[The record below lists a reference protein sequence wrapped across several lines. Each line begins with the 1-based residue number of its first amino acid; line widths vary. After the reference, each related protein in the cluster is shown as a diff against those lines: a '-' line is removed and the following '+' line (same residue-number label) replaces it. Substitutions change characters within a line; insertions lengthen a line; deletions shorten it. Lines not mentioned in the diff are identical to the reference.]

1 VFPTPQQPCLHSK
14 RNLMTWTNHIA
25 ILSYYKHN
33 FSHFSV
39 RMSSFHLSAKDS
51 KKRKS
56 YGLQKVSN
64 VFGGGDSS
72 SEEDDK
78 GKNHVNRQLRHEQD
92 ALRQRAT
99 SAMYDFDGTYE
110 TPKTLVSEV
119 KDNKPRYITDLL
131 QQAKRRKQERELVHE
146 RKVAREL
153 TEEDADYAGKEKFI
167 TSAYKQKLAEREA
180 WTRQDKLQEEQERLE
195 DVTKQTS
202 LAGFY
207 ANLNQNVALGGR
219 VAKAE
224 EEPEKEEF
232 PNMLIL
238 TDGVERAEKDL
249 PTTEAEHKP
258 STSDPPTISMRQ
270 IRLEKMEMARAR
282 YLQRRGMTPE
292 EATKER
298 LQ

>member
-1 VFPTPQQPCLHSK
+1 
-14 RNLMTWTNHIA
+14 M
-25 ILSYYKHN
+25 
-33 FSHFSV
+33 
-39 RMSSFHLSAKDS
+39 
-51 KKRKS
+51 
-56 YGLQKVSN
+56 
-64 VFGGGDSS
+64 
-72 SEEDDK
+72 
-78 GKNHVNRQLRHEQD
+78 
-92 ALRQRAT
+92 
-99 SAMYDFDGTYE
+99 
-110 TPKTLVSEV
+110 
-119 KDNKPRYITDLL
+119 
-131 QQAKRRKQERELVHE
+131 
-146 RKVAREL
+146 
-153 TEEDADYAGKEKFI
+153 
-167 TSAYKQKLAEREA
+167 
-180 WTRQDKLQEEQERLE
+180 
-195 DVTKQTS
+195 TKQTS